1 MKRVLSSILI
11 VCILCLY
18 CTPVLAADE
27 VQTGISVNQ
36 THSSYAQWSNQS
48 PMHMG
53 ELSGTDSMHPLS
65 LAIPSTVIGNISSTA
80 PSVVIDVS
88 NPLIGHKD
96 TVVYVGF
103 YVAYGVFHGSN
114 SMATYFTFSDD
125 IPGYTMRAA
134 ASTSY
139 GPVSPGDLTVTAPSS
154 FSPTVRRTQA
164 GSSTGATFSSS
175 AVTTVGTYTPVVRV
189 PQSIGSA
196 YMEPYW
202 KVASNSYNVLKV
214 TIGSNNDSYS
224 NVRIELDAND
234 VSKVAG
240 SGSSGNYLLSGVFV
254 PLCFVVDVTDYE
266 QAQLDK
272 LDDIINALVDLNQNV
287 TDGFADVVSI
297 LNDNFADILASIGT
311 STGNRDNILFYL
323 NALVTSVGRIIQ
335 GLEHYGGD
343 NPSNAYSA
351 VQWIEYYLSR
361 VVADTDLFVQYIE
374 NITDT
379 MEAMEDEIDDANDA
393 IDGLTD
399 DITDTHDQE
408 EQIYDDANDA
418 IGNLAISDYDF
429 DYEGWT
435 GQGVRFV
442 GDLFDDLWDVLGP
455 YAQVYSF
462 ALMLIVAFTIIRYS
476 TRRAKAKDKSGSN
489 GENP

>member
-1 MKRVLSSILI
+1 MKRVLSALFV
-11 VCILCLY
+11 VCLV
-18 CTPVLAADE
+18 VLHCSVLVVADE
-27 VQTGISVNQ
+27 VQTGITVNQ

-53 ELSGTDSMHPLS
+53 ELSGSDSMHPLS
-65 LAIPSTVIGNISSTA
+65 LAIPSTVIGNISATA

-154 FSPTVRRTQA
+154 FSPTVKRTQA
-164 GSSTGATFSSS
+164 GSSSGVTFSSS
-175 AVTTVGTYTPVVRV
+175 SVTTVGTYTPVVRV

-214 TIGSNNDSYS
+214 TIGSNNDIYS

-234 VSKVAG
+234 VSKVVG

-272 LDDIINALVDLNQNV
+272 LDDIIEALTLLNTNV
-287 TDGFADVVSI
+287 SDGFADVVQV
-297 LNDNFADILASIGT
+297 LNDNFSDILASIGT
-311 STGNRDNILFYL
+311 SSGSRDNILYYL
-323 NALVTSVGRIIQ
+323 NSLVQSLARITAA
-335 GLEHYGGD
+335 LEHQN
-343 NPSNAYSA
+343 NPNALSSA
-351 VQWIEYYLSR
+351 VQYIEYYLSR
-361 VVADTDLFVQYIE
+361 VMDNTDVFVQYIE
-374 NITDT
+374 NITET
-379 MEAMEDEIDDANDA
+379 VEDMADQIDDTNDA
-393 IDGLTD
+393 IDELSGDTD
-399 DITDTHDQE
+399 DIHEQE
-408 EQIYDDANDA
+408 QSLFDDANEA
-418 IGNLAISDYDF
+418 IGNLAISDFEF
-429 DYEGWT
+429 DGWT
-435 GQGVRFV
+435 GQGVRAA
-442 GDLFDDLWDVLGP
+442 GSLFNDLWEALGP
-455 YAQVYSF
+455 VAQVYSF
-462 ALMLIVAFTIIRYS
+462 ALMLTVTMTILRYS
-476 TRRAKAKDKSGSN
+476 TRRPKEKQTKNNGSK
-489 GENP
+489 ENP

>member
-1 MKRVLSSILI
+1 MKRVLSALLV
-11 VCILCLY
+11 VCLV
-18 CTPVLAADE
+18 VLHCSVLVVADE
-27 VQTGISVNQ
+27 VQTGITVNQ

-53 ELSGTDSMHPLS
+53 ELSGSDSMHPLS
-65 LAIPSTVIGNISSTA
+65 LAIPSTVIGNISATA

-154 FSPTVRRTQA
+154 FSPTVKRTQA
-164 GSSTGATFSSS
+164 GSSSGVAFSSS
-175 AVTTVGTYTPVVRV
+175 SVTTVGTYTPVVRV

-214 TIGSNNDSYS
+214 TIGSNNDIYS

-272 LDDIINALVDLNQNV
+272 LDDIIEALILLNTNV
-287 TDGFADVVSI
+287 SDGFADVVQV
-297 LNDNFADILASIGT
+297 LNDNFSDILASIGT
-311 STGNRDNILFYL
+311 SSGSRDNILYYL
-323 NALVTSVGRIIQ
+323 NSLVQSLARITVA
-335 GLEHYGGD
+335 LEHQN
-343 NPSNAYSA
+343 NPNALSSA
-351 VQWIEYYLSR
+351 VQYIEYYLSR
-361 VVADTDLFVQYIE
+361 VMDNTDVFVQYIE
-374 NITDT
+374 NITETVDD
-379 MEAMEDEIDDANDA
+379 MADQIDDTNDA
-393 IDGLTD
+393 IDELSGDND
-399 DITDTHDQE
+399 DIHEQE
-408 EQIYDDANDA
+408 QSLFDDANEA
-418 IGNLAISDYDF
+418 IGNLAISDFEF
-429 DYEGWT
+429 DGWT
-435 GQGVRFV
+435 GQGVRAA
-442 GDLFDDLWDVLGP
+442 GSLFNDLWNALGP
-455 YAQVYSF
+455 VAQVYSF
-462 ALMLIVAFTIIRYS
+462 ALMLTVTMTILRYS
-476 TRRAKAKDKSGSN
+476 TRRPKEKQTKNNGSK
-489 GENP
+489 ENP